1 MGAGV
6 GQDSRSPQRREASF
20 DATSTSLLRRAAARD
35 GAAWERLVELSA
47 PLVYGCCR
55 RAGLQAADAAD
66 VAQEV
71 FAAVARKL
79 EDFRHDRPGDSF
91 HAWLSTIVRNKI
103 HDHFRA
109 RHPAQPAGGTEAQ
122 MRLAEI
128 ANPWTET
135 SAPGSP
141 APSSCLEHRAVQIVR
156 AGVEERTWRAFWLL
170 TVEGRD
176 GPSVAQE
183 LGMSLSAVYDA
194 NYRLR
199 RKLRQEFEGLI
210 E

>member
-1 MGAGV
+1 ME
-6 GQDSRSPQRREASF
+6 QDSGASREPGPTL

-35 GAAWERLVELSA
+35 GAAWERLVELCA
-47 PLVYGCCR
+47 PLIYGCCR
-55 RAGLQAADAAD
+55 QAGLQSADAAD

-79 EDFRHDRPGDSF
+79 EDFRRDRPGDSF
-91 HAWLSTIVRNKI
+91 HAWLSTITRNKI
-103 HDHFRA
+103 RDYFRS
-109 RHPAQPAGGTEAQ
+109 RRQAQAAGGTEAQ
-122 MRLAEI
+122 LHLAEI
-128 ANPWTET
+128 ADPWSEL
-135 SAPGSP
+135 SA
-141 APSSCLEHRAVQIVR
+141 SSSAAACSSLEHRAVQIVR
-156 AGVEERTWRAFWLL
+156 AGVEERTWRAFWLV

-176 GPSVAQE
+176 GPSVARE

-199 RKLRQEFEGLI
+199 RRLRGEFEGLF